1 MSDDFSLFDLPCDQP
16 KKAAETRGAPIRD
29 EQVQHIREAFQSAGI
44 DEQSE
49 RKALIESV
57 ASRPVASLR
66 ELLAVEAS
74 LVLGAIRK
82 LANAKPAQK
91 SSGSA
96 WDDREEDTW
105 IDKL

>member
-1 MSDDFSLFDLPCDQP
+1 MSDDFSLFDLPSDQP
-16 KKAAETRGAPIRD
+16 KEAADTREMPIRD
-29 EQVQHIREAFQSAGI
+29 EQVQHIREAFESAGI
-44 DEQSE
+44 HEQGE

-57 ASRPVASLR
+57 AGRPVASLR

-82 LANAKPAQK
+82 LANAKPVQK